1 MSSHLQIAER
11 EELQVEVSVCGRESN
26 KEQETKNYFP
36 FQTWTGPFSAERAKW
51 KQVSLQCPNCASLAG
66 DKEKKRG
73 DICTEQRPSFPRI
86 QFQSKLCEG
95 RMKMEKHPVVKLD
108 MSQMVGVIA

>member
-26 KEQETKNYFP
+26 KEQETTNYFP
-36 FQTWTGPFSAERAKW
+36 FQTRTDLFCRNKYQLE
-51 KQVSLQCPNCASLAG
+51 CPSCASLAG

-73 DICTEQRPSFPRI
+73 DTFREQRPTFPRI
-86 QFQSKLCEG
+86 QFQSKLCEE
-95 RMKMEKHPVVKLD
+95 RRDLW
-108 MSQMVGVIA
+108 